1 MSLKL
6 LPLLFA
12 VFLFLSCSK
21 SETINEE
28 LSLSR
33 QIDNLIEDNEYEEAL
48 FLLHNEDH
56 SDPEIRTLLEKTHL
70 NYGYHSMNTFDQT
83 EMRTRMNNALTQFIE
98 VLKINPENQTAREQ
112 IDQIMSVYA
121 TMPNRSPR
129 EDVLE
134 GLRELGMNY

>member
-112 IDQIMSVYA
+112 IDQI
-121 TMPNRSPR
+121 
-129 EDVLE
+129 
-134 GLRELGMNY
+134 

>member
-98 VLKINPENQTAREQ
+98 VLKINPENETAREQ